1 MGKWKP
7 INFKGAWNYDP
18 RGEVRARA
26 KHAQLA
32 NDDFV
37 GIPLS
42 LAYALADLHECDA
55 TTTIKS
61 SPDAEPIT
69 IHCRLA
75 TDHQTHGVEMH
86 FNGYLNWEDNNAEPT
101 TERR

>member
-1 MGKWKP
+1 MKWKP

-18 RGEVRARA
+18 RGELRARA

-37 GIPLS
+37 AIPLA

-55 TTTIKS
+55 ITTIQAHD
-61 SPDAEPIT
+61 PNDDPMT
-69 IHCRLA
+69 IYCRLP
-75 TDHQTHGVEMH
+75 TDHKKHGIEMH
-86 FNGYLNWEDNNAEPT
+86 FNGYINWKD
-101 TERR
+101 